1 MIKEKIKFYLA
12 RLPAVLSVLL
22 LLYYLV
28 IILRNF
34 INFLVSNYS
43 SIDVLLYDG
52 FPILAPIAM
61 AILLFSYILF
71 SEPTEIR
78 ISFLSKDEFENL
90 SYVYKEVKNTDGL
103 HKLLSEYTTT
113 FSQGT
118 TSLRVIDENK
128 KVLYEQQIDVF
139 TRVEIEWK
147 KPLSP
152 SGLVGV
158 VKNNCPKEIKYY
170 DEDKLLYTLTIGA
183 DLRVKR
189 ITDNQTH
196 KVLFLEGGRDD
207 KEIQANEGV
216 V

>member
-28 IILRNF
+28 IILREF

-43 SIDVLLYDG
+43 SIDALLYDG
-52 FPILAPIAM
+52 FPILAPIAL
-61 AILLFSYILF
+61 AILLLSYILF
-71 SEPTEIR
+71 IEPKEIR
-78 ISFLSKDEFENL
+78 ISFLSKEEFENL
-90 SYVYKEVKNTDGL
+90 SYVYKKVKNTDRL
-103 HKLLSEYTTT
+103 HKLLSEYTAT

-118 TSLRVIDENK
+118 TSLRIIDENE
-128 KVLYEQQIDVF
+128 KVLYEQQINVF

-170 DEDKLLYTLTIGA
+170 DEGKHLYTLTIGT
-183 DLRVKR
+183 DLRVKT
-189 ITDNQTH
+189 ITDNRTDE
-196 KVLFLEGGRDD
+196 VLFLED
-207 KEIQANEGV
+207 KNEV
-216 V
+216 KNYE